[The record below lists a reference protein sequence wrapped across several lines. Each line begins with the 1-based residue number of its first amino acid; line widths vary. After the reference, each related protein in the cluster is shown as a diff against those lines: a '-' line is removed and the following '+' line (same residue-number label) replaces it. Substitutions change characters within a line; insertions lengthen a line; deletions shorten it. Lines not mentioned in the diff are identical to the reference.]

1 MERIFERVVQMN
13 FETALLHGNF
23 DGDKNTGATLTPIYQ
38 SSAFGQET
46 AEKIEDIFNNKA
58 AGFAY
63 SRISNPTVAAFEKRI
78 TYLENGLASVA
89 VSSGMAAITAA
100 FLNILKTGDEIIS
113 KSSIFGGT
121 IDLFRDLENL
131 GIKTHYVNELS
142 EEELKPLINENTKA
156 VFAETIGNP
165 KLDVTDVAKA
175 AGIIH
180 SYGLPFILDNTTAT
194 PFMLKGID
202 LGADIIIN
210 SSSKYINGS
219 SNSVSGIITDSGN
232 FKWSAEKYPVM
243 KDYIKFGK
251 FAFTA
256 KLRND
261 TYRNMGC
268 CLSPMNAFFNTL
280 GLETLGL
287 RMERHCSN
295 ALRLAEILEPLKG
308 VKEVNYPLLIT
319 SPYYEVAKKQFGEYG
334 GGILTIRLYTKER
347 AFAFINRLKYAIN
360 ITNIGDTKTLV
371 IHPFSTIYAHS
382 TAEEAAKAGVYDD
395 LIRVSAGI
403 EDIRDILDDFRQA
416 LDYVNQ
422 EYPVSEE

>member
-1 MERIFERVVQMN
+1 MN

-23 DGDKNTGATLTPIYQ
+23 DGDKATGATLTPIYQ
-38 SSAFGQET
+38 SSAFGQDS
-46 AEKIEDIFNNKA
+46 AEKIEKIFHNQA

-63 SRISNPTVAAFEKRI
+63 SRISNPTVAAFESRM

-89 VSSGMAAITAA
+89 ASSGMAAITAA
-100 FLNILKTGDEIIS
+100 FLNILGAGDEIIS
-113 KSSIFGGT
+113 KASIFGGT

-131 GIKTHYVNELS
+131 GIKTHFVNELTD
-142 EEELKPLINENTKA
+142 EELKPVINEHTKA

-165 KLDVTDVAKA
+165 KLDITDIEEA
-175 AGIIH
+175 AQIIH
-180 SYGLPFILDNTTAT
+180 SYGLPFVLDNTTAT
-194 PFMLKGID
+194 PFMVRGID

-219 SNSVSGIITDSGN
+219 SNSISGIITDSGN

-251 FAFTA
+251 FAFSA

-261 TYRNMGC
+261 TYRNLGC

-287 RMERHCSN
+287 RMERHCQN
-295 ALRLAEILEPLKG
+295 ALRLAEILEPKDG
-308 VKEVNYPLLIT
+308 VREVNYPLLIT
-319 SPYYEVAKKQFGEYG
+319 SPYYGTAKKQFGENG
-334 GGILTIRLYTKER
+334 GGIFTIRLYTKER
-347 AFAFINRLKYAIN
+347 AFAFINRLKYAVN

-371 IHPFSTIYAHS
+371 IHPSSTIYAHS
-382 TAEEAAKAGVYDD
+382 TLEEQEKAGVYED
-395 LIRVSAGI
+395 LIRVSVGI
-403 EDIRDILDDFRQA
+403 EDISDLIEDFKQA
-416 LDYVNQ
+416 LEYVNA
-422 EYPVSEE
+422 EFPINEE